1 MERLAVT
8 FEWHVRQR
16 SAPPTFLSDTTT
28 GLAGGK
34 LYFRSGM
41 LGYNN
46 MDKRYEWTTADN
58 QTPIMMSYYSAKGS
72 GTSGPINM
80 AGSFTDPGVTGDKNV
95 GRTIRMRTT
104 IRIVSSD
111 RHIYQI
117 FFTPPG
123 KPEMLADRMIFD
135 RIK

>member
-1 MERLAVT
+1 
-8 FEWHVRQR
+8 
-16 SAPPTFLSDTTT
+16 
-28 GLAGGK
+28 
-34 LYFRSGM
+34 M

-72 GTSGPINM
+72 GPNGPINM